1 MTTGYLLLGP
11 LALRR
16 QVPLVLPFTLV
27 PIYLDTP
34 VFYSNV
40 NSLSIILLH
49 IFRQFNIKNR
59 ITKVKIFNFV
69 VFSSFFMAEY

>member
-16 QVPLVLPFTLV
+16 QVSLVLPFTLV
-27 PIYLDTP
+27 PIYLDTT

-40 NSLSIILLH
+40 NSLSIILSH
-49 IFRQFNIKNR
+49 FFRQFNTKYPV
-59 ITKVKIFNFV
+59 TKVKIFYFV
-69 VFSSFFMAEY
+69 LFCFI